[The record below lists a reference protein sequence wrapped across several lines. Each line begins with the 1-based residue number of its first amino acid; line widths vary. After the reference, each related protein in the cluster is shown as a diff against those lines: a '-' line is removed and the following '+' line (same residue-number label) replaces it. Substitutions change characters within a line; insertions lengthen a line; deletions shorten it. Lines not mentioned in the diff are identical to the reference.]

1 MSITRCPK
9 CNGQMERGFNLDVT
23 HGGVLPAKWVEGL
36 ANYSRWWGIRDL
48 KKRRKYAIVAD
59 RCVKCGFM
67 EHYATEE
74 TR

>member
-9 CNGQMERGFNLDVT
+9 CNGQMERGFNLDVS
-23 HGGVLPAKWVEGL
+23 HGQVLAAKWADGV
-36 ANYSRWWGIRDL
+36 ANLRWWGSVDL
-48 KKRRKYAIVAD
+48 KNRRKYAIVSD

-67 EHYATEE
+67 EQYATEE